1 MIPDDVPWER
11 LGIPA
16 SVRPRLSAEADRA
29 TRLACTQEPL
39 ALAPDVYAA
48 AMYVL
53 AIQGDGELREAAI
66 AAVRRIPNLVAS
78 LGQGAH
84 AKVLEFLAEIV
95 RDPALDIRILQIHN
109 TNDRTALL
117 ITRRADRELCG
128 IIADNHERLLIT
140 PEILVALHQNPACGD
155 DALERA
161 TGFLRMNQS
170 LPALPEKR
178 GAPPPPPAF
187 NLEAEVQAALAGL
200 ASPMLEA
207 RKRLEMFEIDASAPP
222 LTGFDF
228 SFHDDDEFSLDLL
241 EDRSEGRH
249 ASDDEK
255 LTLEKKI
262 AAMSI
267 GKKIKLAFLGNKE
280 VRSILIRDRSKMVA
294 TAVVKGGRLTDNE
307 VLAFSAN
314 RNLPSEVLREIA
326 VNKEWMRKYAVQ
338 VALVNNPRCPVS
350 ISVGIVPRLQ
360 VKDLTGLAR
369 NRNVPSVIFQSATK
383 LLNDKTK
390 NSKK

>member
-155 DALERA
+155 DAL
-161 TGFLRMNQS
+161 
-170 LPALPEKR
+170 
-178 GAPPPPPAF
+178 
-187 NLEAEVQAALAGL
+187 
-200 ASPMLEA
+200 
-207 RKRLEMFEIDASAPP
+207 
-222 LTGFDF
+222 
-228 SFHDDDEFSLDLL
+228 
-241 EDRSEGRH
+241 
-249 ASDDEK
+249 
-255 LTLEKKI
+255 
-262 AAMSI
+262 
-267 GKKIKLAFLGNKE
+267 
-280 VRSILIRDRSKMVA
+280 
-294 TAVVKGGRLTDNE
+294 
-307 VLAFSAN
+307 
-314 RNLPSEVLREIA
+314 
-326 VNKEWMRKYAVQ
+326 
-338 VALVNNPRCPVS
+338 
-350 ISVGIVPRLQ
+350 
-360 VKDLTGLAR
+360 
-369 NRNVPSVIFQSATK
+369 
-383 LLNDKTK
+383 
-390 NSKK
+390 